1 MSYDD
6 PVTDAFYDRKLAED
20 IKWQANQA
28 ERKGYYKVAKE
39 LWDAYKALLEEANL
53 EEKKAKA
60 G

>member
-39 LWDAYKALLEEANL
+39 LWDAYKALLEE
-53 EEKKAKA
+53 KKAKA